1 MSDKSAITSNMSAI
15 TSDVSTKALSALSHA
30 AEIHI
35 LCIGDA
41 MIDRFMYGAVDRI
54 SPEAPIPVFTFERES
69 IMLGG
74 AGNVVRNL
82 LSLGAQSTFIS
93 VIGDDLVGKQ
103 LLSLVAKEARLVPYL
118 LTEKGRI
125 TTEKTRYVS
134 GNQQLLRADNETR
147 AAITQATE
155 SQLCNLIESELPK
168 HQAVIL
174 SDYGKGVLTDRVIR
188 TTIDTARA
196 HHIPVFVD
204 PKRADMSI
212 YKGAT
217 ILSPNAK
224 EFQVAIHRENWDE
237 SSFIADAAA
246 LTSALALDA
255 MLVTR
260 GKDGMSLIE
269 KNGTHTH
276 INASAR
282 EVFDVS
288 GAGDTAIATLAL
300 AYACGNPSADA
311 ARIANLAA
319 GIVVGRLGT
328 ALVYQTDL
336 TTALY
341 AEESAS
347 LTHKILP
354 LALACDQMSN
364 WKRDGMRVGFT
375 NGCFDIMHA
384 GHVTLL
390 NDAKAQVDKLIV
402 AINTDAS
409 VRRLKG
415 DSRPINA
422 EHDRAMLLAALNNV
436 DMVVLFD
443 DDTPMSLLEALK
455 PDILMK
461 GADYTKETVVGAKL
475 VESYGG
481 KIVLLPLKEGYS
493 TTNIIKRAS
502 A

>member
-1 MSDKSAITSNMSAI
+1 MSDKSATA
-15 TSDVSTKALSALSHA
+15 SDVSSKALSALSHA
-30 AEIHI
+30 ADIQI
-35 LCIGDA
+35 LCVGDA

-54 SPEAPIPVFTFERES
+54 SPEAPIPVFTLERES

-82 LSLGAQSTFIS
+82 LSLGARSTFMS

-103 LLSLVAKEARLVPYL
+103 LLSLVAKEAHLMPYL

-147 AAITQATE
+147 AAITHATE
-155 SQLCNLIESELPK
+155 SQLCELIESELPK
-168 HQAVIL
+168 HQGVIL

-188 TTIDTARA
+188 MVIDTART

-204 PKRADMSI
+204 PKRRDMTI

-217 ILSPNAK
+217 IISPNAK
-224 EFQVAIHRENWDE
+224 EFQLAISREQWSE
-237 SSFIADAAA
+237 PTFVADAAA
-246 LTSALALDA
+246 LASTLALDA
-255 MLVTR
+255 LLVTR
-260 GKDGMSLIE
+260 GKEGMSLIE
-269 KNGTHTH
+269 KDGTHTH
-276 INASAR
+276 IAASAR

-300 AYACGNPSADA
+300 AYACGNASADA

-347 LTHKILP
+347 LNRKILP
-354 LALACDQMSN
+354 LALASDQMVN

-390 NDAKAQVDKLIV
+390 NDAKAECDKLVV
-402 AINTDAS
+402 AINSDAS

-415 DSRPINA
+415 ESRPINA
-422 EHDRAMLLAALNNV
+422 EHDRAILLAALNNV
-436 DMVVLFD
+436 DMVVMFD
-443 DDTPMSLLEALK
+443 EDTPMNLLEALK

-461 GADYTKETVVGAKL
+461 GADYTKETVVGAKF

-481 KIVLLPLKEGYS
+481 KVILLPLKEGYS